1 MALTGHMISDA
12 FKDSSIVNFAMV
24 CAVFAMLALVY
35 LIAAAFMDSI
45 AFGGI
50 VPLAIDSFLTLF
62 WFAGAVALAVK
73 LGVHSCSNQD
83 YLHSNNV
90 IDRAR
95 NRNQRCHEAQAT
107 DAFLFFGFFAFAVSA
122 VLSGLSSMGG
132 GGPRASNIRRGPAMS
147 HV

>member
-73 LGVHSCSNQD
+73 LGVHSCSNQVRIHPVRETWEMD
-83 YLHSNNV
+83 MY
-90 IDRAR
+90 
-95 NRNQRCHEAQAT
+95 
-107 DAFLFFGFFAFAVSA
+107 
-122 VLSGLSSMGG
+122 
-132 GGPRASNIRRGPAMS
+132 
-147 HV
+147 